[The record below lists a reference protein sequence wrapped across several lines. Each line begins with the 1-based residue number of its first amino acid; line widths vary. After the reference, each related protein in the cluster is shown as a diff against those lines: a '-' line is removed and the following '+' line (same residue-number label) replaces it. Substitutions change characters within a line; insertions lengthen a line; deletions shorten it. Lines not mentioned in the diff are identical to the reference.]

1 MLKISAVTWGEFRL
15 DENKALPVDHK
26 AHSHELV
33 RAGDLLITRANTTD
47 LVGAVALVLAEDLR
61 GLPRL
66 VLPDKILRLLPKT
79 DVVSPR
85 YLMYALRAPE
95 VRAHF
100 ADNATGTSDSMRNLS
115 QPKLAAAPVLLPPLA
130 EQNRIVEKVDAL
142 LAQVAAA
149 RERLTRVREILKRF
163 RQSVLAAACSGRL
176 TEEWRAAGHPD
187 GEPARASS
195 CNIDSQRDS
204 FAPSFEH
211 RPEDELPLT
220 WRCVPL
226 ASLGEWRSGGT
237 PAKGQSRYWSG
248 GTVPWVSPKDMK
260 SSSIGSSQDLV
271 TEAALREARLPRVPP
286 NSLLFV
292 VRGMILAHTFPVGLT
307 TCPVTFNQ
315 DIRALTPF
323 DRVNPRYLLLALQHE
338 ARHILFAVKE
348 ATHGTL
354 RIDADT
360 LRPWPVPLPPRKE
373 QDEIGRRVEELF
385 GVAAAVEE
393 RLTTAAVRAQRLP
406 HAVLTKAFRGELA
419 APEAGGTAAT

>member
-1 MLKISAVTWGEFRL
+1 MRCAHRRFGPTSQTTRPGRATRCAIYRSRSSLRRPSCFR
-15 DENKALPVDHK
+15 P
-26 AHSHELV
+26 
-33 RAGDLLITRANTTD
+33 
-47 LVGAVALVLAEDLR
+47 
-61 GLPRL
+61 
-66 VLPDKILRLLPKT
+66 
-79 DVVSPR
+79 
-85 YLMYALRAPE
+85 
-95 VRAHF
+95 F
-100 ADNATGTSDSMRNLS
+100 
-115 QPKLAAAPVLLPPLA
+115 A
-130 EQNRIVEKVDAL
+130 EQNRIVEKVEAL
-142 LAQVAAA
+142 LAAGEYAA

-187 GEPARASS
+187 GEPAMASS
-195 CNIDSQRDS
+195 CNIGSQRDS

-220 WRCVPL
+220 CRYVPL

-237 PAKGQSRYWSG
+237 PAKGQSLYWSG

-271 TEAALREARLPRVPP
+271 TEPALRETRLPRVPP

-315 DIRALTPF
+315 DIRAL
-323 DRVNPRYLLLALQHE
+323 RLNPRYLLLALQYE

-360 LRPWPVPLPPRKE
+360 LWPWPVPLPPRKE

-385 GVAAAVEE
+385 GAAAAVEE
-393 RLTTAAVRAQRLP
+393 RFGNCRRPRSEAPACRAGQGIPRRTGRARGRGDCRNVVGRMSAGFGMPSRSLGITP
-406 HAVLTKAFRGELA
+406 RQDLVGWFLVLSVPGRGDGLCRQGR
-419 APEAGGTAAT
+419 AGR